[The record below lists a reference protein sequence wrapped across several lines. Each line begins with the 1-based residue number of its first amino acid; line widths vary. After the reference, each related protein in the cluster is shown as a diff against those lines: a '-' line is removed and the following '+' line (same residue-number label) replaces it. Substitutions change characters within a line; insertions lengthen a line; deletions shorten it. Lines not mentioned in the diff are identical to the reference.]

1 MTRCAIADNVP
12 KQNRRPP
19 PPQIAFELARRY
31 AFHLSLMSLGFVGQR
46 CLSEREPELGLG
58 LVVELDRTRITV
70 EFPATREKRIYARG
84 TPVLK
89 RVQFAAGE
97 AIATRTGEK
106 FTVESVEE
114 DKGILT
120 YVGPAGKRVR
130 EDAISDLTSVSSPA
144 ERLLAGQADPSE
156 VFELRLRSL
165 QARSR
170 FRQSEVR
177 GFLGGRIDL
186 IPHQFYILNEVSSR
200 QIPRVLLADEVGLGK
215 TIEACLI
222 LQRLLATGRAKR
234 ALVLV
239 PESLTH
245 QWFVE
250 LLRRFN
256 LWFTIFDE
264 PRCLAVEAS
273 EPGKNPFLSSQL
285 GLASIAYLAG
295 PDAASRRT
303 QVIEAGWDLVIVD
316 EAHHL
321 GWTPEAASP
330 DYQFVEQLAR
340 KASGL
345 LLLTATPTQLG
356 LAGHFARLR
365 LLDPHR
371 YDDYETFLDETADFG
386 KIAEIAEKI
395 VENQGLSSKDQTSLR
410 QIFDRDPET
419 LATHLAALDA
429 GQPGAREALLRTL
442 LDQHGTGRV
451 VFRNTRAAMTG
462 FPKRQY
468 CPVALPDASL
478 ALLARVSRELQAE
491 EAFADAT
498 AHTASRAQG
507 AAALIDN
514 APISID
520 FSAEAEAAIATAS
533 SDDSDPDDPSDPD
546 EAASAS
552 GWSEEPSND
561 PPDEADDALDEAPA
575 KPVRKPKS
583 SKKTKLKSAPLTAF
597 PGTKSTTASDPST
610 LDPQLSTQTT
620 LRYSY
625 KDDPRLLWLVEF
637 LKKTAPA
644 KVLLICR
651 SERKVLA
658 LETAIKEKHNL
669 NIGLFHEGLP
679 LIQRDRQ
686 AAWFAEPAGAQLL
699 LCSEIGSEGRNFQFA
714 HHLVLFDLPLNP
726 SLVEQRIGRLDRIG
740 QTETIRIHVPV
751 LAGGA
756 DEAVAEWYHRGLD
769 AFEAPL
775 HGGNDY
781 ADAFRLRL
789 LELAT
794 AYGEGKLKKTARK
807 QLDAFIA
814 ETEAFRDA
822 LNHKM
827 KKGRDRLLE
836 LNSFNPAVAQAVI
849 DRVRA
854 ADADPLLKKILTDI
868 FEHFGV
874 RVSEHEDGDVNLD
887 AAHAY
892 VEGFPSIPRD
902 GMLATYDRRR
912 AIAREDIRFL
922 SADHPLVQDSIDLL
936 VDSPA
941 GSTSFC
947 MLEADK
953 PNLLLEAVFVLETV
967 ADAKW
972 HVDQFLAPT
981 PVRVLVD
988 IHGQDLT
995 EDPNYSRLT
1004 DDVEDAPLPRF
1015 LERPGFNGT
1024 LLKNLVEAATERATA
1039 RTLTLKKSA
1048 RERAAAVL
1056 TADLQRLVD
1065 LGKLNDNVRPEEID
1079 LAKKQV
1085 LQVRTAIETARL
1097 RLDSLRLIVEGVEII

>member
-1 MTRCAIADNVP
+1 
-12 KQNRRPP
+12 
-19 PPQIAFELARRY
+19 
-31 AFHLSLMSLGFVGQR
+31 MSLGFVGQR

-97 AIATRTGEK
+97 TVATRTGEK

-114 DKGILT
+114 DKGVLT

-130 EDAISDLTSVSSPA
+130 EDAISDLTSVASPA
-144 ERLLAGQADPSE
+144 ERLMAGQADPSE
-156 VFELRLRSL
+156 VFDLRFRAL
-165 QARSR
+165 QAANR

-234 ALVLV
+234 ALILV
-239 PESLTH
+239 PESLVH

-264 PRCLAVEAS
+264 PRCLAVETS

-295 PDAASRRT
+295 PDAATRRS

-340 KASGL
+340 KAPGL

-386 KIAEIAEKI
+386 KIAEVAEKI
-395 VENQGLSSKDQTSLR
+395 VENKVLSSADQKTLR

-429 GQPGAREALLRTL
+429 GKPGAREALLRTL

-468 CPVALPDASL
+468 CPVALDNATPT
-478 ALLARVSRELQAE
+478 LLARVARELQAE
-491 EAFADAT
+491 EAAADAN
-498 AHTASRAQG
+498 AHNASRIQG
-507 AAALIDN
+507 AAAPIDN

-520 FSAEAEAAIATAS
+520 FSAEAEAALVAAS
-533 SDDSDPDDPSDPD
+533 PEDSESSDPD
-546 EAASAS
+546 ESDNVVSS
-552 GWSEEPSND
+552 GEEL
-561 PPDEADDALDEAPA
+561 PDESDDALDEAPG
-575 KPVRKPKS
+575 KPAHKTKAA
-583 SKKTKLKSAPLTAF
+583 KKTKAKSVPLTAF
-597 PGTKSTTASDPST
+597 PGAKSKPVAVSTPEPSDPST
-610 LDPQLSTQTT
+610 IGI
-620 LRYSY
+620 RYSY
-625 KDDPRLLWLVEF
+625 KDDPRLDWLVSF

-658 LETAIKEKHNL
+658 LEAAIKEKHNL

-679 LIQRDRQ
+679 LVQRDRQ
-686 AAWFAEPAGAQLL
+686 AAWFAEPSGAQLL

-740 QTETIRIHVPV
+740 QTETIKIHVPY

-756 DEAVAEWYHRGLD
+756 DSAVAEWYHFGLN

-781 ADAFRLRL
+781 ANAFRARL

-794 AYGEGKLKKTARK
+794 AYGEGKLKKTARA

-814 ETEAFRDA
+814 ETEKFRDE
-822 LNHKM
+822 LQLKM
-827 KKGRDRLLE
+827 KQGRDRLLE
-836 LNSFNPAVAQAVI
+836 LNSFNRDVAKTVI

-854 ADADPLLKKILTDI
+854 ADADPLLKKILTDL
-868 FEHFGV
+868 FDYFGV

-902 GMLATYDRRR
+902 GMLATYDRKR

-936 VDSPA
+936 VNSPA
-941 GSTSFC
+941 GTTSFC
-947 MLEADK
+947 VLEADK

-988 IHGQDLT
+988 IHGKDLT
-995 EDPNYSRLT
+995 EDTNYSRLT

-1039 RTLTLKKSA
+1039 RTLTLKKTA

-1097 RLDSLRLIVEGVEII
+1097 RLDSLRLIVEGVEID